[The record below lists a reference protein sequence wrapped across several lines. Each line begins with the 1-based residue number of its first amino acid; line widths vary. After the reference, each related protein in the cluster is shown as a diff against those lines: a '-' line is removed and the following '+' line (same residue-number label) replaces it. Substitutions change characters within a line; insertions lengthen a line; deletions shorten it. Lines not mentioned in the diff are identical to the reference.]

1 MNTKE
6 LTNDIRKCNLLIQ
19 AGITSLD
26 SLLSLKEEDFEM
38 VYGLC
43 KWMVEDVR

>member
-6 LTNDIRKCNLLIQ
+6 LNIDIRNCNLLVQ

-43 KWMVEDVR
+43 KWMVEDI

>member
-1 MNTKE
+1 MNIKE
-6 LTNDIRKCNLLIQ
+6 LNTDIRNCNLLIQ

-26 SLLSLKEEDFEM
+26 SLLSLKEEDFDM

-43 KWMVEDVR
+43 KWMVEDI